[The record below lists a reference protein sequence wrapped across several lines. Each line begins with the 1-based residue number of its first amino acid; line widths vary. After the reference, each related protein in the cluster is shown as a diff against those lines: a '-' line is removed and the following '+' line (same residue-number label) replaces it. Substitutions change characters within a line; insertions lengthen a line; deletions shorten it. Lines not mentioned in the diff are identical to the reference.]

1 MHCVSAGSA
10 AAFTAGMGLAAG
22 AWLQPQSGD
31 GKSQEAQGTP
41 FPYYQGKSVVS
52 IVKGESRRKLIY
64 EALIGID
71 DQILPKLKQ
80 KKYVILK
87 PNCVA
92 ADFPAACTDRDAIL
106 GVLDY
111 LAPRFKG
118 PILIAESS
126 ASRTTR
132 EAFENLRYGSI
143 TSEHRPR
150 NISLVDLNEGE
161 YDVINVMDANLHLT
175 PVRLIRRL
183 MDPDAFVI
191 SIPKAKTHVICTV
204 TLSVKNVVLAAPL
217 RLQPKQAPPQRVG
230 FAVPWNDKWKIH
242 PTYRIANYNM
252 MLVAQR
258 LRPSWGV
265 AVIDAFEG
273 MERNGPVAGINVSH
287 RVAVASTDYIAADRV
302 MAEAMGVKPDTV
314 GHLVYCAQSGLGQFD
329 PVKIELRGEP
339 LAAVR
344 KEYLLPANMEPVE
357 EWMRPMHD
365 VPSVVPPS

>member
-1 MHCVSAGSA
+1 
-10 AAFTAGMGLAAG
+10 MGLAAG

-80 KKYVILK
+80 KKYVIL
-87 PNCVA
+87 
-92 ADFPAACTDRDAIL
+92 IL

-217 RLQPKQAPPQRVG
+217 RLQPKQAPPQRAG

>member
-1 MHCVSAGSA
+1 
-10 AAFTAGMGLAAG
+10 MGLAARPP
-22 AWLQPQSGD
+22 AQSGA
-31 GKSQEAQGTP
+31 GKSQEEQGTP
-41 FPYYQGKSVVS
+41 YPYYQGKSVVS
-52 IVKGESRRKLIY
+52 IVKGENRRKLIC

-71 DQILPKLKQ
+71 DQILPKLKE

-132 EAFENLRYGSI
+132 EAFENLRYASI
-143 TSEHRPR
+143 VSEHRPR

-161 YDVINVMDANLHLT
+161 YEVINVMDANLHLT
-175 PVRLIRRL
+175 PVRLIKRL

-217 RLQPKQAPPQRVG
+217 RLQPKQAPPQRAG

-242 PTYRIANYNM
+242 PTYRLANYNM

-258 LRPSWGV
+258 IRPSWGV

-273 MERNGPVAGINVSH
+273 MERNGPVAGIAVDH

-302 MAEAMGVKPDTV
+302 MAEAMGIKPETV

-329 PVKIELRGEP
+329 PAKIELRGET
-339 LAAVR
+339 LAAAR
-344 KEYLLPANMEPVE
+344 KECLLPANTAPLE
-357 EWMRPMHD
+357 EWMSPMDD
-365 VPSVVPPS
+365 VPSVVPAQ